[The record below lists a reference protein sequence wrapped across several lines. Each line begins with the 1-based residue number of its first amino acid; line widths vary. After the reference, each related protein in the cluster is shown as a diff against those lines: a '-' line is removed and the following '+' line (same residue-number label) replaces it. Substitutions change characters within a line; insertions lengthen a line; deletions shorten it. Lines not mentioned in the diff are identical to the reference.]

1 MKGFIKMVLAVV
13 VGFFL
18 TSLLLFFFMIGIVS
32 GLVPKQ
38 EVVSISPNAVI
49 KLTLDRPIVERSS
62 HNPFDEIDLSSLSR
76 RNVDGLNELLS
87 NIAKAKDDP
96 NVAGIYLEITSIDA
110 GISTVKELRQALL
123 DFKQSG
129 KFVIAYSDYLTQK
142 GYYLASVADRI
153 FLNPQ
158 GSIEWQGLRSEIM
171 FFRGTLEKLGV
182 EPIVIR
188 HGKYKS
194 AVEPFTN
201 DRMSAENRQQLQQLV
216 QNIWHDMLNDIA
228 TSRNIGKDT
237 LQLTANQL
245 IAYNADSCYK
255 FQLIDSLAYQDDMK
269 KILSSKVGCNEKE
282 LNIVDYQKYTKA
294 PKNYAGK
301 GLAKNKIAIVYAYG
315 DVILG
320 KGDEGTVSSEHI
332 SRAIREARED
342 SSIKAI
348 VLRINSPGGSALASE
363 IIWREIKLTT
373 PVKPVVA
380 SLGDVAASGGY
391 YIACAS
397 SSIVAQPTTITGSI
411 GVFGLLF
418 NAKELLNKKLGIT
431 TDVVKT
437 NEYADF
443 PSLSRP
449 LAATEKR
456 RLEMEIDRIYNTFV
470 QHVAEGRKMT
480 PQQVDSYAQGR
491 VWSGIDALSI
501 GLVDTLG
508 NINDAIRI
516 AARLAQ
522 VTDYRVVGLPKL
534 EEPFEKLLK
543 ELTES
548 REMKVLQSISE
559 KIPYIQHMVSLSRMQ
574 GIQTRLPFEI
584 TIH

>member
-1 MKGFIKMVLAVV
+1 MKSFMKMVLAVV

-32 GLVPKQ
+32 SLVPEQ
-38 EVVSISPNAVI
+38 EVVSINPNAVI

-62 HNPFDEIDLSSLSR
+62 HNPLDEIDLSSMSR

-87 NIAKAKDDP
+87 NLAKAKNDP
-96 NVAGIYLEITSIDA
+96 NVAGIYLEISSIDA
-110 GISTVKELRQALL
+110 GISTVKEIRQALV
-123 DFKQSG
+123 DFKKSG

-194 AVEPFTN
+194 AVEPFIN

-216 QNIWHDMLNDIA
+216 QSIWQDMLNDIA
-228 TSRNIGKDT
+228 VSRRIGTDT
-237 LQLTANQL
+237 LQLAANQL

-255 FQLIDSLAYQDDMK
+255 FRLIDSLAYQDDMK
-269 KILSSKVGCNEKE
+269 KILSSRIGCDEKE
-282 LNIVDYQKYTKA
+282 LSIVDYQKYTKV

-315 DVILG
+315 DVIMG
-320 KGDEGTVSSEHI
+320 KGDEGTVSSERI

-342 SSIKAI
+342 STVKAV
-348 VLRINSPGGSALASE
+348 VLRVNSPGGSALASE
-363 IIWREIKLTT
+363 VIWREIKLTT

-391 YIACAS
+391 YIACAAT
-397 SSIVAQPTTITGSI
+397 SIVAQPSTITGSI
-411 GVFGLLF
+411 GVFGILF

-443 PSLSRP
+443 PSFSRP
-449 LAATEKR
+449 LATTEKR
-456 RLEMEIDRIYNTFV
+456 RLEMEIDRIYNNFV

-480 PQQVDSYAQGR
+480 PQQVDAYAQGR

-516 AARLAQ
+516 AANLAN
-522 VTDYRVVGLPKL
+522 VTEYRVVELPKL
-534 EEPFEKLLK
+534 EEPLEKLLK

-559 KIPYIQHMVSLSRMQ
+559 KIPYIQNIVSLSRMQ
-574 GIQTRLPFEI
+574 GMQTRLPFEI
-584 TIH
+584 TVH